1 MLVGIE
7 RSAMAATQSGRV
19 AGSIWKRLRRIV
31 LELRSTIR
39 LDASARRDA
48 QIFSG
53 DGRQGIGRRR
63 PDASICDRLGFTEQ
77 SSVSDFQQHRPSV
90 SGIPFRRGK
99 PDT

>member
-48 QIFSG
+48 QILLAMDDRELDDVG
-53 DGRQGIGRRR
+53 LTRAYVIDW
-63 PDASICDRLGFTEQ
+63 ASRNNL
-77 SSVSDFQQHRPSV
+77 P
-90 SGIPFRRGK
+90 
-99 PDT
+99 